1 MICARKDGDDS
12 VTQPI
17 ESADRIRQ
25 PINKRPK
32 PMKNQVQNDELGWT
46 KSLADITGHL
56 CACVC
61 VTCVCVCVCVKRT
74 LIDHST
80 AMKGLVAWPRPHLDS
95 PPPHASAISDHV
107 QEIHSFS
114 TPFCNPMAAILE
126 SRDFHQS
133 KNSAKFFKKSA
144 APAAIYGRVN
154 QLPNFICISSDR
166 NRNGRH
172 FWKRIQT
179 GGRGRVEEWGG
190 GTCWRQQRIIYISAT
205 ADETRLR

>member
-61 VTCVCVCVCVKRT
+61 VTCVCVCVCQADLDRSLDCHERVSR
-74 LIDHST
+74 LAPSASWLSSSST
-80 AMKGLVAWPRPHLDS
+80 RARHIGPRPGN
-95 PPPHASAISDHV
+95 
-107 QEIHSFS
+107 
-114 TPFCNPMAAILE
+114 PFIQHTIL
-126 SRDFHQS
+126 Q
-133 KNSAKFFKKSA
+133 
-144 APAAIYGRVN
+144 P
-154 QLPNFICISSDR
+154 
-166 NRNGRH
+166 NGRH
-172 FWKRIQT
+172 LGITWLSSIKKFGEILKKIR
-179 GGRGRVEEWGG
+179 RS
-190 GTCWRQQRIIYISAT
+190 CCH
-205 ADETRLR
+205 LRAG